1 MSRKTGT
8 LDKIGPRQEAF
19 CLAYIA
25 NGQNATQ
32 AAITA
37 GYAVKSARQVACKVA
52 ADPLV
57 KARIKELLDEKFRA
71 LHMGA
76 DEVLARAALIARAD
90 VRGLFKDDGT
100 LKAPH
105 ELDDTAAAA
114 LGGLDVLEEFS
125 GTGKDRVKVGE
136 TKKVRLRDPMPAIR
150 LLAEHH
156 KLVRT
161 PDEAANAIFG
171 ALADRFKA
179 ARERKRKK
187 ESTK

>member
-1 MSRKTGT
+1 MGRKTGT
-8 LDKIGPRQEAF
+8 LDKLNAKHEAF

-25 NGQNATQ
+25 NGQNATR
-32 AAITA
+32 AAIEVGYTQNASRQA
-37 GYAVKSARQVACKVA
+37 GHRLYS
-52 ADPLV
+52 DPLIR
-57 KARIKELLDEKFRA
+57 ARIKELLDEKFKA

-90 VRGLFKDDGT
+90 IRGLFNDDGT
-100 LKAPH
+100 LKSPH
-105 ELDDTAAAA
+105 ELNDAEAAA
-114 LGGLDVLEEFS
+114 LAGLDVLEEFS

-136 TKKVRLRDPMPAIR
+136 TKKVRLRDPMAAIR

-187 ESTK
+187 ESQP